1 MLQSAFSYGVW
12 MPALVRLCSAFLG
25 AGSLVVAL
33 AEDKQPPVLAAILEN
48 DLLYNPAPGKHQDR
62 HYTQGLKLI
71 YLDRGEPQLGWT
83 GSLGFTKLPSLL
95 PGAGMQSGA
104 TNFGLVLGQNIFTP
118 EDNRATNLITADRP
132 YAGWLYIGAAIQR
145 RGLTSAQRPVLE
157 SYELNLGVIGPE
169 AQGEWAQ
176 NSVHHFRG
184 LPAFAGWGNQ
194 LKTEPALVF
203 KYGRA
208 WKWTFNEPSSR
219 YFDAVPQG
227 GLNLGTVAT
236 SAGAGLT
243 LRLGWN
249 MPDDFGVPTIDS
261 SLLLSNGRKRAS
273 LGFYIFGRAEG
284 RAVARNAFLDGN
296 WYQRSHRVN
305 KKPVVADLGY
315 GAAVTFGQW
324 CELSWTFLTRTPEF
338 DGQKGFDQFGS
349 VTGKLQWSF

>member
-1 MLQSAFSYGVW
+1 M
-12 MPALVRLCSAFLG
+12 VRLCSAFLC
-25 AGSLVVAL
+25 AGSLVA
-33 AEDKQPPVLAAILEN
+33 ASTADKEPHALAAILEN

-71 YLDRGEPQLGWT
+71 YLDRGEPQPGWT
-83 GSLGFTKLPSLL
+83 GALGLSKLTHAL
-95 PGAGMQSGA
+95 PGAGMQSSA
-104 TNFGLVLGQNIFTP
+104 TNFGLVLGQNIYTP

-132 YAGWLYIGAAIQR
+132 YAGWLYLGAAIQR

-176 NSVHHFRG
+176 NTVHQFRR

-194 LKTEPALVF
+194 LKTEPAFVF
-203 KYGRA
+203 KYGCA
-208 WKWTFNEPSSR
+208 WKWTFDEPSSR
-219 YFDAVPQG
+219 FFDAVPQG
-227 GLNLGTVAT
+227 GLNLGTVNTA
-236 SAGAGLT
+236 AGAGLT

-261 SLLLSNGRKRAS
+261 PIGLSNGRRRAGF
-273 LGFYIFGRAEG
+273 GFYIFGRAEG
-284 RAVARNAFLDGN
+284 HAVARNAFLDGN

-305 KKPVVADLGY
+305 KKPLVADLSY
-315 GAAVTFGQW
+315 GAAVAFGRW